1 MSFIW
6 FFSPQCENILFKVAL
21 RPIHNIKKHE
31 LGNGLHTIDRLDTTS
46 SKGPT
51 SLFGHLIVI
60 MFSVHGLQ
68 MYYLNEQLTLD
79 TQNIQKEQ
87 TGTKSTN
94 TKGYRPSCHK
104 SRNQRT
110 Q

>member
-1 MSFIW
+1 M
-6 FFSPQCENILFKVAL
+6 
-21 RPIHNIKKHE
+21 
-31 LGNGLHTIDRLDTTS
+31 IDRLDTTS

-79 TQNIQKEQ
+79 TKSKQEQ
-87 TGTKSTN
+87 TQQT
-94 TKGYRPSCHK
+94 
-104 SRNQRT
+104 QRV
-110 Q
+110 